1 MFERLSS
8 PVARPAAEP
17 EIPAEQTDHSIEADS
32 VAPEHQG
39 PGDSD
44 GGAPEPPP
52 EAEEQQ

>member
-1 MFERLSS
+1 MPAPEPDVS
-8 PVARPAAEP
+8 P
-17 EIPAEQTDHSIEADS
+17 EQADQSVEADA